1 MADNKNK
8 QKETGTRD
16 ESFRDSGDDRT
27 IEQIHSA
34 AMRERPLPE
43 EGNERGPWWM
53 YAVIICTLAFGFF
66 YMGRYLGE
74 VSDRAHVLYIQ
85 AEGEA
90 EEEEEEEFD
99 PIAEGQRVY
108 TRVCQACHQ
117 SNGEGVQGSFPTLV
131 GAEWVVDKPD
141 NAVKIV
147 LNGLQGE
154 LVRDDATYNGVMPAF
169 DNLSD
174 QEIAAVV
181 SYIRD
186 SFGNDASE
194 YPEERVTQIRELTS
208 DISGAYDEAQV
219 LETAEEIAPELEEDA
234 PEIN

>member
-1 MADNKNK
+1 MADNKNEN
-8 QKETGTRD
+8 QAGTRD
-16 ESFRDSGDDRT
+16 ESFGDPGDDRT

-34 AMRERPLPE
+34 SMREQPLPE
-43 EGNERGPWWM
+43 EGNERGPIWM
-53 YAVIICTLAFGFF
+53 YVVIICTLAFGFF

-85 AEGEA
+85 PEA
-90 EEEEEEEFD
+90 AGEEEEVEFD
-99 PIAEGQRVY
+99 PIAEGQQVY

-117 SNGEGVQGSFPTLV
+117 ANGQGVEGVFPTLA
-131 GAEWVVDKPD
+131 GAEWVVDEPD
-141 NAVKIV
+141 NVVKIV

-154 LVRDDATYNGVMPAF
+154 LVRDDATYDGVMPAF

-174 QEIAAVV
+174 QEIAAVI
-181 SYIRD
+181 SYIRND
-186 SFGNDASE
+186 FGNDASE

-208 DISGAYDEAQV
+208 DISGAYNEAQV
-219 LETAEEIAPELEEDA
+219 LETAEEIAPELEEEA

>member
-1 MADNKNK
+1 MADNKQPP
-8 QKETGTRD
+8 QKGTRD
-16 ESFRDSGDDRT
+16 QSFGEPGDDRT

-43 EGNERGPWWM
+43 EGNERGPLWM
-53 YAVIICTLAFGFF
+53 YVVIICTLAFGFF

-85 AEGEA
+85 PEAAA
-90 EEEEEEEFD
+90 EEEVEFD

-117 SNGEGVQGSFPTLV
+117 ANGQGVEGVFPTLA
-131 GAEWVVDKPD
+131 GAEWVVDEPD
-141 NAVKIV
+141 NVVKIV

-174 QEIAAVV
+174 QEIASVV

-219 LETAEEIAPELEEDA
+219 LDTAEELAPELEEEA
-234 PEIN
+234 PAIN